1 MKLTDLQAL
10 TVATVENYSETC
22 GVGKNH
28 GIFYRAAKYTATDT
42 AGQERIYKVQVSSAG
57 GVKIKDLGLTLEQRQ
72 RNVQAQYDALKPGTK
87 AAIEALEMPFSNLL
101 QKVTVGDAMEGRA
114 HHPSLRAVLGAGRR
128 LERLRELFPDI
139 TTFDAA
145 AKALRDFAAKAATP
159 TT

>member
-10 TVATVENYSETC
+10 TFATVKNYSETH

-28 GIFYRAAKYTATDT
+28 GIFYRTAKYTVADD
-42 AGQERIYKVQVSSAG
+42 AGQEHTCQVQVSSAG
-57 GVKIKDLGLTLEQRQ
+57 GVKIKDLGLTMEQRQ
-72 RNVQAQYDALKPGTK
+72 RNVQAQYDALGPGTK

-101 QKVTVGDAMEGRA
+101 QKVTVGNAMEGRP
-114 HHPSLRAVLGAGRR
+114 HYPNLRAVLGAGTR

-145 AKALRDFAAKAATP
+145 AKALRDVAVKTASP
-159 TT
+159 TA